1 MQITEKG
8 GLQPVEGG
16 LDDEVIIRLILV
28 TGARR
33 AGAVRVPIRVST
45 PSTGCGSA
53 LPC

>member
-1 MQITEKG
+1 VQITEKG
-8 GLQPVEGG
+8 D

-45 PSTGCGSA
+45 PSTRCVPPSRA
-53 LPC
+53 DARVPPR

>member
-1 MQITEKG
+1 VQITEKG
-8 GLQPVEGG
+8 D